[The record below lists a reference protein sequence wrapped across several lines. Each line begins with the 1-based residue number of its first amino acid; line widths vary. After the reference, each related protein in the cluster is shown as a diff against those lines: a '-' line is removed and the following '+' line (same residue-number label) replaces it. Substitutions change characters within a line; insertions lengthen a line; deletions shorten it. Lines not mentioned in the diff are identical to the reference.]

1 MNAEDIKKTLLNH
14 FPKKEIRV
22 TPGYTLNDGAFEIQV
37 VDMIFNG
44 KNWDTVGVRVFYD
57 PWGPQSISANPL
69 SKQILYIEDFF
80 KHYE

>member
-1 MNAEDIKKTLLNH
+1 MNAEDIKNTLLRH

-22 TPGYTLNDGAFEIQV
+22 IPGYAVNENAFEIQV

-44 KNWDTVGVRVFYD
+44 ETWDTVGVRVFYD
-57 PWGPQSISANPL
+57 PWDPQSISSSPL
-69 SKQILYIEDFF
+69 SKQILYIEGFF